1 MCLYV
6 YLLHVHVY
14 VVADCVTSRAQMGGC
29 MCLYVDLCIFTLVD
43 CVMGCMCL
51 YVDLCI
57 FTLVDCVTPPPQI
70 FSFLY
75 LLNI

>member
-43 CVMGCMCL
+43 CV
-51 YVDLCI
+51 
-57 FTLVDCVTPPPQI
+57 TPRAQI

-75 LLNI
+75 LLNIWFSR

>member
-1 MCLYV
+1 MFVCVDFFRKWICMCLYV

-43 CVMGCMCL
+43 CV
-51 YVDLCI
+51 
-57 FTLVDCVTPPPQI
+57 TPRAQI